1 MKLSKRFAKRAF
13 SLILAL
19 LMIAGIPVF
28 SFAQEA
34 VDEEARINEICN
46 HFPGPAYNARYYGF
60 YDGYDIVFIDDGMPA
75 YTVITDEV
83 IAGYTFTF
91 SDSHGPDCFYA
102 YKDGSFTTV
111 KDAYSYGYFSRNDI
125 AAIYEIFWGFDEVKK
140 DYLEYLKVSSPDDFY
155 IQSLDVDDIVI
166 DKYYGRYDG
175 YKVVLI
181 RPKGTFGDQK
191 VLSLEIGGFTFEFPS
206 TDDVKYFLAYKDG
219 EFIPVKEAYDE
230 HKLTAYSIGK
240 IYEEHAGD
248 RIRREFAD
256 YCAVSHGR
264 KVDYEDVR
272 FTDLGDYNGYR
283 AFRMVLLDEESDYPF
298 FDIASYI
305 EPIAGYGFTCTGDMP
320 HYGITLY
327 KDGKFTSLADAY
339 GTFIVS
345 ARDVE
350 RIFMKDVGNTLYE
363 RLSQRYIMYLNEQHP
378 EDGYYRSLTSED
390 IVIGKYYGQY
400 GPKTH
405 TDCHILLIY
414 PKDRVM
420 TDDILELE
428 IAGYTFTLPS
438 GSMIDHFLVYK
449 DGKYAR
455 VKDAYESGMISEEWV
470 AELYENYFLEK
481 AWNNPFSDVSEESWY
496 YDSVK
501 YVNQKGLFVG
511 VGNNT
516 FAPSTTMTRAMF
528 ITVLWSY
535 THKPI
540 LSPKYGPGI
549 LPAPGDTINL
559 NAWYYE
565 PLRWAAIN
573 GMLKY
578 NQYSSIIS
586 ISRAEIVLILHKYYR
601 LTDPDAHV
609 LSNDEIDEILSAY
622 PDKGLDH
629 ERTELRAAAA
639 WAVKNGLIVG
649 IPQGDEVYLSLG
661 STGTRAQVATII
673 KNFVSKFN

>member
-1 MKLSKRFAKRAF
+1 MKLPNIFAKRTL
-13 SLILAL
+13 SLFLAL
-19 LMIAGIPVF
+19 LMLMSLPVF
-28 SFAQEA
+28 SFSQE
-34 VDEEARINEICN
+34 DSDTLSEERINQICN
-46 HFPGPAYNARYYGF
+46 DFPGTVYSFGGYYGS
-60 YDGYDIVFIDDGMPA
+60 YNGYDIVFIDEGLPA
-75 YTVITDEV
+75 FTVITDDV

-91 SDSHGPDCFYA
+91 GNSRGPDCFYT
-102 YKDGSFTTV
+102 YKDGSFITV
-111 KDAYSYGYFSRNDI
+111 KDAYAYGYLSRSDI
-125 AAIYEIFWGFDEVKK
+125 AAIHERFIGLDKVKK
-140 DYLEYLKVSSPDDFY
+140 DYLENLKAASPDDSH

-219 EFIPVKEAYDE
+219 EFIPVKEAYDA
-230 HKLTAYSIGK
+230 HKLTAYSIRM
-240 IYEEHAGD
+240 IYEEYTGD

-256 YCAVSHGR
+256 HCAVSYGR
-264 KVDYEDVR
+264 KVDYKDIR
-272 FTDLGDYNGYR
+272 FTELGEYNGYR
-283 AFRMVLLDEESDYPF
+283 AFRMSFMTEDGSLIPSDYV
-298 FDIASYI
+298 
-305 EPIAGYGFTCTGDMP
+305 EPIAGCDFICSGNMP
-320 HYGITLY
+320 HYGLTLY
-327 KDGKFTSLADAY
+327 KDGQFISLADAY
-339 GTFIVS
+339 GTFLVS

-363 RLSQRYIMYLNEQHP
+363 RLSQSYIAYLNEQYP
-378 EDGYYRSLTSED
+378 EDGYYRSLTSDD
-390 IVIGKYYGQY
+390 IVIDRYFGWYGS
-400 GPKTH
+400 G

-414 PKDRVM
+414 PEDRAM

-470 AELYENYFLEK
+470 AECYDNYFAEK
-481 AWNNPFSDVSEESWY
+481 EWNNPFNDVSEESWY

-540 LSPKYGPGI
+540 LSPEYGPGI
-549 LPAPGDTINL
+549 LPSPGDTINL
-559 NAWYYE
+559 DAWYYE

-573 GMLKY
+573 DMIKD
-578 NQYSSIIS
+578 NEYSSNVP
-586 ISRAEIVLILHKYYR
+586 ISRAEIVQILYKYYR
-601 LTDPDAHV
+601 LTDPDARV
-609 LSNDEIDEILSAY
+609 MSTEEVDEILSAY
-622 PDKGLDH
+622 PDKGLDR
-629 ERTELRAAAA
+629 ERYDLRVAAA

-649 IPQGDEVYLSLG
+649 IPQGDEVYLSLS
-661 STGTRAQVATII
+661 STATRAQVATII
-673 KNFVSKFN
+673 KNFTLKF

>member
-1 MKLSKRFAKRAF
+1 MKLSKRFAKRVF
-13 SLILAL
+13 SLFLAL
-19 LMIAGIPVF
+19 LMIAGTTVF
-28 SFAQEA
+28 SFARESDIS
-34 VDEEARINEICN
+34 DEEERLHEICN
-46 HFPGPAYNARYYGF
+46 RFPGSVYSARYYGF
-60 YDGYDIVFIDDGMPA
+60 YDGYDIVFIDEGMPA
-75 YTVITDEV
+75 FTVITDEV

-91 SDSHGPDCFYA
+91 GNSLGPDCFYA

-111 KDAYSYGYFSRNDI
+111 KDAYAYGYFSRNDI
-125 AAIYEIFWGFDEVKK
+125 AAIYEIFWGLDEVKK
-140 DYLEYLKVSSPDDFY
+140 DYLEYLKNSCPDDSY
-155 IQSLDVDDIVI
+155 IQSLGVENIVI
-166 DKYYGRYDG
+166 DEEYGRYDG
-175 YKVVLI
+175 YYVLFI
-181 RPKGTFGDQK
+181 RPETVFEDQIT
-191 VLSLEIGGFTFEFPS
+191 LSLEIGGFTFEFPS
-206 TDDVKYFLAYKDG
+206 TDDVKYFLAYRDG
-219 EFIPVKEAYDE
+219 EFIPVKEAYDA
-230 HKLTAYSIGK
+230 HKLTAYSIGM
-240 IYEEHAGD
+240 IYEEHTGD

-283 AFRMVLLDEESDYPF
+283 AFRMLLLDEESDYPF
-298 FDIASYI
+298 FDIASYV
-305 EPIAGYGFTCTGDMP
+305 EPIAGYSFTCTGNMP
-320 HYGITLY
+320 DYGITLY
-327 KDGKFTSLADAY
+327 KDGKFISLADAY
-339 GTFIVS
+339 GTFLVD

-350 RIFMKDVGNTLYE
+350 RIYMKDEGNTLYE
-363 RLSQRYIMYLNEQHP
+363 KFSQSYIAYLSEQYP
-378 EDGYYRSLTSED
+378 EDGYYRSLTSDD
-390 IVIGKYYGQY
+390 IVIDRYLGWYGS
-400 GPKTH
+400 G

-414 PKDRVM
+414 PEDQVM

-449 DGKYAR
+449 DGKFAR

-470 AELYENYFLEK
+470 AELYENYFAERE
-481 AWNNPFSDVSEESWY
+481 WNNPFSDVSEESWY

-540 LSPKYGPGI
+540 LSPKYGIGI
-549 LPAPGDTINL
+549 FPMAGDSIRVD
-559 NAWYYE
+559 AWYYE

-573 GMLKY
+573 GMIKNNEYL
-578 NQYSSIIS
+578 NGVPIFRWQIMQ
-586 ISRAEIVLILHKYYR
+586 ILYKYYI
-601 LTDPDAHV
+601 LTDPDARAMSKEEV
-609 LSNDEIDEILSAY
+609 DEILSVY
-622 PDKGLDH
+622 PDKGLDR
-629 ERTELRAAAA
+629 ERYDLRVAAA

-661 STGTRAQVATII
+661 STATRAQVATII
-673 KNFVSKFN
+673 KNFTLKF